1 MLALRHPTI
10 LVLAFLQVCAGLLEV
25 ETTLFGAFMFSLRAG
40 PEVLGLVL
48 GVGLGIGVVG
58 SLFGG
63 QLTDRVGARVTLLG
77 SVALTAFGLAI
88 EGLSTAWPTAALGFL
103 LIQGAQ
109 MASHPAA
116 LRLIGEAA
124 SEQMG
129 NAFGF
134 LNTVYSTVAIGGAL
148 LAGWLAQEAGWSAV
162 FLIKAGLYLSA
173 LFLMMLFLPSPRSRP
188 AHTLEKKDGNRGWG
202 SLLQSTSLRCIYAAV
217 VVNAVLGYA
226 PSFLAYDPRLAG
238 NPLVLARFPS
248 ISNAIWLLSNWP
260 AGLLGDRF
268 GRWKIV
274 ASGYAL
280 AGLAWL
286 FFSWPRGVA
295 PLYLLYALYYLG
307 DSAGSYIALLAME
320 CVPQEEQGR
329 AMGLFDAFRLVGSAM
344 GGGCG
349 GLLWLRIGAGPS
361 YLLAALGMGLACLLL
376 LCMASK
382 RHAY

>member
-1 MLALRHPTI
+1 MTILRHPTI

-25 ETTLFGAFMFSLRAG
+25 EAILFGAFMFSLKAG

-48 GVGLGIGVVG
+48 GVGLSIGAIG
-58 SLFGG
+58 SLLGG

-88 EGLSTAWPTAALGFL
+88 EGISAAWPAAALGLL

-129 NAFGF
+129 SAFGF

-162 FLIKAGLYLSA
+162 FFVKAGLYLLA
-173 LFLMMLFLPSPRSRP
+173 LLLMILFLPSPRGRL
-188 AHTLEKKDGNRGWG
+188 ARTIEKQGENRGWG
-202 SLLQSTSLRCIYAAV
+202 SFIRNTPLHYIYAAV
-217 VVNAVLGYA
+217 VVNAAFGYA
-226 PSFLAYDPRLAG
+226 PSFLAYDPRLTG

-248 ISNAIWLLSNWP
+248 IENAIWILSNWP

-268 GRWKIV
+268 SRWKIV
-274 ASGYAL
+274 VGGYAL

-286 FFSWPRGVA
+286 FFPWPRGVT
-295 PLYLLYALYYLG
+295 PLYLLYALHCIG
-307 DSAGSYIALLAME
+307 NSAGSYIALLTME
-320 CVPQEEQGR
+320 CVPKEEQGR
-329 AMGLFDAFRLVGSAM
+329 AMGLFDAFRFAGSAI
-344 GGGCG
+344 GEGCG
-349 GLLWLRIGAGPS
+349 GLLWRGIGAGPS
-361 YLLAALGMGLACLLL
+361 YLLAALGMGFACLLL
-376 LCMASK
+376 LCVASK
-382 RHAY
+382 FHAH